1 MPGPGS
7 LASDRARPRVVVA
20 DDHAAMRHAIE
31 QVLSSSFDVVAS
43 VADGREAVEAAH
55 RLAPDVVVLDIT
67 MPVLDGFGAAR
78 ELVGRGTPAKL
89 LFLSVHDGDEYVAA
103 AVDAGV
109 QGYVAK
115 SRLATDLEDAVRHVL
130 EGRLRLPTSSSLCGL
145 ADPRALHAVHFAAN
159 DDARA
164 HQLHRFAGRALRRG
178 DTVVA
183 VGRLAL
189 LDRLAARLTDAGFDL
204 GARGRYQALDAE
216 ECLAHVMR
224 GDEPDEAA
232 LLELMRT
239 IEDAHA
245 ASAERKAR
253 NLVLCGE
260 VAPLLL
266 RDGNIRGALA
276 LERIWHS
283 HSSRF
288 QTLCSYRSADLETCG
303 HETADQLY
311 AVHQAVS
318 G

>member
-1 MPGPGS
+1 
-7 LASDRARPRVVVA
+7 VVVA
-20 DDHAAMRHAIE
+20 DDHAAVRHAIE
-31 QVLSSSFDVVAS
+31 QVLSSSFDVVAA
-43 VADGREAVEAAH
+43 VADGREAVEAAQQ
-55 RLAPDVVVLDIT
+55 LAPDVVVLDIT

-78 ELVGRGTPAKL
+78 ELIGLGTPAKL
-89 LFLSVHDGDEYVAA
+89 LFLSVHDDDEYVAA

-115 SRLATDLEDAVRHVL
+115 SRLATDLEDAIRHVL

-164 HQLHRFAGRALRRG
+164 HELHRFAGRALRRG

-183 VGRLAL
+183 VGRPAL
-189 LDRLAARLTDAGFDL
+189 RDRLAAHLSGAGVDLAVL
-204 GARGRYQALDAE
+204 GARRYQALDAE

-245 ASAERKAR
+245 ASAEGKAR

-303 HETADQLY
+303 HETADQLC